1 MKEDKPK
8 VENIEGKD
16 HQHFETELRDDVS
29 VELEHLESDGLK
41 NTTEKS
47 IIESN
52 VLDKDRDSTSP
63 LVPDSGNK
71 AHEVDGAKLPRLLSK
86 QMMPVF
92 LSCCLVYSCATMNG
106 FDGSLMSSIYTSP
119 EYIEFYNEDPSSAG
133 TGLVFSIYNLGQI
146 VGAFFISIQDWKGRK
161 VGLLVGCTGTVV
173 GAVITAVAKNQSTMV
188 GGRFF
193 MSTFSTIALAA
204 GPTYCA
210 EVAPHHLRGKIGGLY
225 NTLWWIGSI
234 VAAFTAYG
242 ASKSQ
247 QGSLLAFRLPLW
259 IQVLFPGLVCV
270 FGWFIP
276 ESPRWLIGVERYDDA
291 RDMIVKYHCNG
302 DENHPLVELEM
313 AEITDSFKHVNFSNP
328 WKILDIRPLF
338 TKRSDRYRLFLVVCM
353 AWFGQF
359 SGNNVVSYFLPTM
372 LSNVGMTDHSTNVL
386 MNGVNGIV
394 SWGASVL
401 GSLVHDK
408 VGRRKMFLGSILG
421 SSLALTGLSICTAR
435 FQITGEHSATIGT
448 LFFIYLFGAIFS
460 FAFTPMQPI
469 YPTEVSSNVLRS
481 RIMVVNYVVSGAAS
495 FINQFSAPVAMD
507 RIGYWYYVVYV
518 LWDLVEFT
526 IIYFFFVETRYK
538 SLEEMDEIFHAKS
551 PRKASVANYN
561 EDDGN
566 YNDDGNKRKKLII
579 KLCNKFISEK
589 AKTQK
594 V

>member
-1 MKEDKPK
+1 MKEDKSK
-8 VENIEGKD
+8 VEHVEDKD
-16 HQHFETELRDDVS
+16 HQHLEPELADDVS
-29 VELEHLESDGLK
+29 VESEHLESDSIK
-41 NTTEKS
+41 NNAEKV
-47 IIESN
+47 IFQSN
-52 VLDKDRDSTSP
+52 VHDKDDGSKRSLVSDSE
-63 LVPDSGNK
+63 NK
-71 AHEVDGAKLPRLLSK
+71 ALEVNDIELPSLLSK
-86 QMMPVF
+86 EMMPVF
-92 LSCCLVYSCATMNG
+92 FSCCLVYACATMNG

-119 EYIEFYNEDPSSAG
+119 EYLEYYKEDPGSAG

-146 VGAFFISIQDWKGRK
+146 VGAFLISLQDWKGRK
-161 VGLLVGCTGTVV
+161 AGLIVGCTGTVV
-173 GAVITAVAKNQSTMV
+173 GAIITAVAKDLSTMV

-210 EVAPHHLRGKIGGLY
+210 EIAPHHLRGKIGGLY

-247 QGSLLAFRLPLW
+247 RGSLLAFRLPLW
-259 IQVLFPGLVCV
+259 IQVLFPGLVCL
-270 FGWFIP
+270 FAWFIP
-276 ESPRWLIGVERYDDA
+276 ESPRWLVGVERYDDA
-291 RDMIVKYHCNG
+291 RDIIVKYHCNG
-302 DENHPLVELEM
+302 DKNHPLVELEM

-328 WKILDIRPLF
+328 LKILDMRPLF
-338 TKRSDRYRLFLVVCM
+338 KKRSDRYRLFLVVCM

-386 MNGVNGIV
+386 MNAVNGIV
-394 SWGASVL
+394 SWAASVL
-401 GSLVHDK
+401 GSLIHDK

-435 FQITGEHSATIGT
+435 FQVTGAHSATVGT

-481 RIMVVNYVVSGAAS
+481 RIMIVNYVVSGAAS
-495 FINQFSAPVAMD
+495 FINQFSAPVAMEN
-507 RIGYWYYVVYV
+507 IGFWYYVVYV
-518 LWDLVEFT
+518 LWDLVEFV

-538 SLEEMDEIFHAKS
+538 SLEEMDEIFAAKN
-551 PRKASVANYN
+551 PRKASVASNN
-561 EDDGN
+561 ESFDGQ
-566 YNDDGNKRKKLII
+566 NKRERLII

-589 AKTQK
+589 AKKQS